1 MSMNDLFQSL
11 QMFQQGARELA
22 VGNAFRSAADQASQ
36 INLQQQDEFEKR
48 QQMQML
54 GQQLAAQLS
63 AVGASGQQVQQGAAM
78 YAPQQINGP
87 QDMFQQAAMAKPG
100 SAAQQQWQQA
110 GQQVQTGLASAP
122 LNTMQKE
129 QVRQGDYSNRTSRLA
144 LLLSASGAGQNGK
157 DAKPLPAEQVEKIST
172 VENGLMNMDE
182 LLNRVTK
189 DPSLV
194 GLDKKLTDANWLQ
207 NPASRNDPQFASF
220 KAMVTENFDQ
230 YRKEITGA
238 GASEGELAKLEASR
252 PSATDSP
259 SQFIAK
265 VQTALQVGE
274 DKRARALTNFGRAGY
289 NMSAFSA
296 DPVSKFGAQLK
307 QQKVQMQK
315 DAADLDL
322 LFRAYKQNPNLLTP
336 DQRLKIELTRER
348 MSRGKL

>member
-1 MSMNDLFQSL
+1 MAFNELMQSL
-11 QMFQQGARELA
+11 QMFQSGMSELA
-22 VGNAFRSAADQASQ
+22 TGRAIRGAADQAQQ
-36 INLQQQDEFEKR
+36 INMNEKDEFEKR
-48 QQMQML
+48 RQLTQI
-54 GQQLAAQLS
+54 GTGLAAQLS
-63 AVGASGQQVQQGAAM
+63 SFGTNPAQIQSSVGAIM
-78 YAPQQINGP
+78 PQQLQGP
-87 QDMFQQAAMAKPG
+87 QDFFQQAAMAKTP
-100 SAAQQQWQQA
+100 AAQQQYTQA
-110 GQQVQTGLASAP
+110 GNQIQNGLAAAP

-129 QVRQGDYSNRTSRLA
+129 QVRQGDYSNKTSRLA

-157 DAKPLPAEQVEKIST
+157 DAKPLPAEQIDKITT

-194 GLDKKLTDANWLQ
+194 GLNKKLTDANWLQ

-220 KAMVTENFDQ
+220 KALVTENFDQ

-265 VQTALQVGE
+265 VQNALQVGE

-289 NMSAFSA
+289 NMSNFNA
-296 DPVSKFGAQLK
+296 DPISKFGTQLK
-307 QQKVQMQK
+307 QQKVQLQK
-315 DAADLDL
+315 DDASLEL
-322 LFRAYKQNPNLLTP
+322 LLKASQQNPNLLTP
-336 DQRLKIELTRER
+336 DQRQKIEMLKEVK
-348 MSRGKL
+348 SRGKL

>member
-1 MSMNDLFQSL
+1 MNDLFQSL
-11 QMFQQGARELA
+11 QMFQQGMGELA
-22 VGNAFRSAADQASQ
+22 TGRAIRSAADQAQQ
-36 INLQQQDEFEKR
+36 INMMEGDEFKKR
-48 QQMQML
+48 QAFTQL
-54 GQQLAAQLS
+54 GQGLAAQLS
-63 AVGASGQQVQQGAAM
+63 ALGASPTQVQQMSANYM
-78 YAPQQINGP
+78 PQQLQGP
-87 QDMFQQAAMAKPG
+87 QDFFQQAAMAQSPQAK
-100 SAAQQQWQQA
+100 QQWQQA
-110 GQQVQTGLASAP
+110 GQQIQQNLASAP
-122 LNTMQKE
+122 LNAMQKE

-182 LLNRVTK
+182 LLTRVTK

-259 SQFIAK
+259 EQFIAK

-274 DKRARALTNFGRAGY
+274 DKRVRALTNFGRAGY

-315 DAADLDL
+315 DDANLDL
-322 LFRAYKQNPNLLTP
+322 LLRASQQNPNLLTP
-336 DQRLKIELTRER
+336 EQRQKIELIKEIK
-348 MSRGKL
+348 SRGKL